1 MMEKLK
7 VDVIIPTYKPGEK
20 FYNLIQ
26 TLKRQSYPIDRI
38 IVVNTEKKWFPSY
51 FYEGNQDIEVHHI
64 RKEDFDH
71 GGTRDRAA
79 SLCDGDILL
88 FMTQDA
94 VPNDIYLV
102 EELIKPFRRP
112 EVAAAY
118 ARQLPAEGCSLI
130 ERYTRAFNY
139 GPMSRRKKKSDLA
152 KLGIKTYFCSN
163 VCAAYRREIYE
174 EQGGFEHRTIF
185 NEDMIFAGR
194 LIQAGYTIA
203 YVAEAKVIHSHNYTN
218 RELFQRNFDLA
229 VSQAD
234 HPEIFKGIKSESEG
248 IRLVIQTA
256 QYLCHMHK
264 PWLIPDL
271 IIKSAYKY
279 MGYRKGKKYKK
290 LSRKKILRYTMNPT
304 YWEKQKY

>member
-1 MMEKLK
+1 MMDKLK
-7 VDVIIPTYKPGEK
+7 VDVIIPTCRPDEK

-26 TLKRQSYPIDRI
+26 ILKKQSHPIERI
-38 IVVNTEKKWFPSY
+38 LVVNTEKKWFPSY
-51 FYEGNQDIEVHHI
+51 RYEGDHEIEIYHI
-64 RKEDFDH
+64 RKEEFDH

-79 SLCDGDILL
+79 NLCKGDILL

-102 EELIKPFRRP
+102 EELMKAFDRE

-118 ARQLPAEGCSLI
+118 ARQLPAEGCSLM

-139 GPMSRRKKKSDLA
+139 GPMSRRKQKSDLP

-163 VCAAYRREIYE
+163 VCAAYRREVYKKL
-174 EQGGFEHRTIF
+174 GGFEKKTIF
-185 NEDMIFAGR
+185 NEDMIFAGK
-194 LIQAGYTIA
+194 LVQAGYSIA

-234 HPEIFKGIKSESEG
+234 HPEIFKGVKSESEG
-248 IRLVIQTA
+248 IRLVRQTA
-256 QYLCHMHK
+256 RYLCHMHK

-271 IIKSAYKY
+271 VIKSAYKY
-279 MGYRKGKKYKK
+279 MGYRKGKRYRK
-290 LSRKKILRYTMNPT
+290 LSRKKILKYTMNPS
-304 YWEKQKY
+304 YWEKE